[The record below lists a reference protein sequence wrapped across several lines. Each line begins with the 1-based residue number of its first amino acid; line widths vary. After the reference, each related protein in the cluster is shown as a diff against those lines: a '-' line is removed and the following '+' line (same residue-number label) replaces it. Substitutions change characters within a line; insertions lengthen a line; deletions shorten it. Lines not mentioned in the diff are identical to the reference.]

1 MVTKEIILIIFIPIM
16 LYFIFSSLKMIST
29 LKSENKIGKTLQYFF
44 IYITILFPILGWLI
58 VKYKSQKLV

>member
-1 MVTKEIILIIFIPIM
+1 M

-44 IYITILFPILGWLI
+44 IYTTILFPILGWLI